1 MQVFVEVI
9 MPTAARRAVA
19 ELFGDR
25 GQGRALLRTVRP
37 ILQPAPVRTETAVA
51 AERLLAGAHRGYD
64 QHVDN
69 VRFIKVLPAWPATS
83 FDYSDLEKKVAA
95 LMPRTGKGPDTGRV
109 PTRP

>member
-37 ILQPAPVRTETAVA
+37 ILQPAPVRTETAAA

-69 VRFIKVLPAWPATS
+69 VRFIKARNWEATS